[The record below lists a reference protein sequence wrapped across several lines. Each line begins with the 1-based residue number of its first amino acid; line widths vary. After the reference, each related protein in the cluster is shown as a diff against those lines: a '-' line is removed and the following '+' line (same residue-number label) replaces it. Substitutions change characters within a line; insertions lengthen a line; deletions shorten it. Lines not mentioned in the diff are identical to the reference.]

1 MDLGI
6 KGRVALVTASSRGL
20 GHACAISLAREGAK
34 VAICAREKEKLL
46 QTEAELKSLGGTV
59 FSAVAD
65 LNKLSDIDRLVEGTQ
80 NALGPI
86 DILVANTGGPP
97 IGYFLSVSSQMWEDA
112 FRLLVEGVAHLVR
125 LVLPGMKERKWGR
138 IIAIES
144 TSVKQPI
151 DGLVLS
157 NSLRMAVVGMFKSIA
172 LEVAS
177 TGVRVNVVCPGPMDT
192 DAIQRVLQLGARRDG
207 VSIEEAR
214 ARLEKGIPVGRM
226 GKPEELA
233 DVVVFLA
240 SERASFVTGVALPVD
255 GGLVRGH

>member
-1 MDLGI
+1 MELGI

-20 GHACAISLAREGAK
+20 GRACAVSLAKEGAK

-46 QTEAELKSLGGTV
+46 QTENELRSLGATV

-65 LNKLSDIDRLVEGTQ
+65 LNKLGDIDRLVDGTRS
-80 NALGPI
+80 ALGPI

-97 IGYFLSVSSQMWEDA
+97 IGHFLSLSSQMWEDA
-112 FRLLVEGVAHLVR
+112 FRLLVEGVAHLTR

-172 LEVAS
+172 LEVAAS
-177 TGVRVNVVCPGPMDT
+177 GVRVNVVCPGSMDT
-192 DAIQRVLQLGARRDG
+192 DAIQRVMQLGAQRDG
-207 VSIEEAR
+207 VTMEEAR
-214 ARLEKGIPVGRM
+214 ARIERGIPAGRM
-226 GKPEELA
+226 GRPEELG
-233 DVVVFLA
+233 DVVAFLA

>member
-20 GHACAISLAREGAK
+20 GRACAIALAKEGAK
-34 VAICAREKEKLL
+34 VSICAREKDKLI
-46 QTEAELKSLGGTV
+46 QAEGELKSLGATV
-59 FSAVAD
+59 YSAVTD
-65 LNKLSDIDRLVEGTQ
+65 LNKLGDIDRLVEGTRT
-80 NALGPI
+80 ALGPI

-97 IGYFLSVSSQMWEDA
+97 IGYFLSLSSQMWEDA
-112 FRLLVEGVAHLVR
+112 FRLLVEGVAHLAR

-138 IIAIES
+138 IVAIES

-172 LEVAS
+172 LEAAAS
-177 TGVRVNVVCPGPMDT
+177 GVRVNVVCPGSMDT
-192 DAIQRVLQLGARRDG
+192 DAIQRVMQLGAQRDG
-207 VSIEEAR
+207 VTIEEAR

-233 DVVVFLA
+233 DVVAFLA
-240 SERASFVTGVALPVD
+240 SERSSFVTGVTLPVD
-255 GGLVRGH
+255 GGMIRGH

>member
-20 GHACAISLAREGAK
+20 GRACAASLAREGAK
-34 VAICAREKEKLL
+34 IAICAREKDRLTLAEN
-46 QTEAELKSLGGTV
+46 ELKAAGATV
-59 FSAVAD
+59 YSAVAD
-65 LNKLSDIDRLVEGTQ
+65 LNKLSDIDRLVEGTRA
-80 NALGPI
+80 ALGPI

-97 IGYFLSVSSQMWEDA
+97 IGYFLSLSSQMWEDG
-112 FRLLVEGVAHLVR
+112 FKLLVEGVAHLVR

-138 IIAIES
+138 IVAIES

-157 NSLRMAVVGMFKSIA
+157 NALRMAVVGMFKSIA
-172 LEVAS
+172 LEVAGC
-177 TGVRVNVVCPGPMDT
+177 GVRVNVVCPGSMDT
-192 DAIQRVLQLGARRDG
+192 DAIQRVLQIGAQRDG

-214 ARLEKGIPVGRM
+214 ARLEKGIPAGRM

-233 DVVVFLA
+233 DVVTFLS
-240 SERASFVTGVALPVD
+240 SERAAFVTGVALPVD
-255 GGLVRGH
+255 GGMIRGH

>member
-20 GHACAISLAREGAK
+20 GRACAIALAKEGAK
-34 VAICAREKEKLL
+34 VSICAREKERLI
-46 QTEAELKSLGGTV
+46 QAEGELKALGATV
-59 FSAVAD
+59 YSAVTD
-65 LNKLSDIDRLVEGTQ
+65 LNKLGDIDRLVEGTRS
-80 NALGPI
+80 ALGPI

-97 IGYFLSVSSQMWEDA
+97 IGYFLSVSPQMWEDA
-112 FRLLVEGVAHLVR
+112 FRLLVEGVAHLVA

-138 IIAIES
+138 IVAIES
-144 TSVKQPI
+144 TSVRQPI

-172 LEVAS
+172 SEVAAS
-177 TGVRVNVVCPGPMDT
+177 GVRVNVVCPGSMDT
-192 DAIQRVLQLGARRDG
+192 DAIQRVMQLTAQREG

-233 DVVVFLA
+233 DAVAFLA
-240 SERASFVTGVALPVD
+240 SDRSSFVTGVTLPVD
-255 GGLVRGH
+255 GGMVRGH